1 MRQNIAGWRVAA
13 LTGGSGPLLHAEN
26 FPFVGQLL
34 SLFCGLL
41 SGKRGPLGQY
51 VV

>member
-41 SGKRGPLGQY
+41 SGKGGPLGPN